1 LSALGSPDKN
11 WQTDRPR
18 RPDSRRLR
26 LGECTVILER
36 VLVQVQAVAVL
47 DVRRVAEGE
56 DVPTEL
62 GDSGHDEV
70 LGLRLIE
77 VDPVST

>member
-1 LSALGSPDKN
+1 VI
-11 WQTDRPR
+11 R
-18 RPDSRRLR
+18 RKRVDTPPSRVLT
-26 LGECTVILER
+26 LATVTLER
-36 VLVQVQAVAVL
+36 VLVQVQAIAVL
-47 DVRRVAEGE
+47 DVRRVAEGD

-62 GDSGHDEV
+62 GDSGHDEM